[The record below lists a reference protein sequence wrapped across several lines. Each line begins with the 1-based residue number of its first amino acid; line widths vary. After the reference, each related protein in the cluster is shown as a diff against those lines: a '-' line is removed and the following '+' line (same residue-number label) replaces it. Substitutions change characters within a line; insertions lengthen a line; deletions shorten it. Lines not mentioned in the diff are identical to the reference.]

1 MKGARAVAAV
11 ATVGNLLNG
20 WDSAMLAGALLY
32 IEPEY
37 DLDDLPVLE
46 GMVAAAS
53 LVGAAISSTFA
64 GSGADRLGRRSI
76 VCVSAVIF
84 CIGALLMVWSPNVY
98 MLLVARL
105 IDGVGVGL
113 AVTVAPMYISEVA
126 PPEIRGKLNT
136 LPQLAGTGGMFLA
149 YCVGFGIS
157 LSSNPS
163 WRIMLGLLL
172 FPSLVY
178 LALGIFY
185 LPESPRWL
193 VSKGKMKEAR
203 QVLQLLRNSKDV
215 SGELA
220 MLVEG
225 LGVGEEAFLEEY
237 FIEPAESEGKD
248 DAAVSQEPHIK
259 IFAPE
264 DGTSWIARSTS
275 GIPGSQQLLS
285 RPGSVL
291 LSRPG
296 SLLRQSTP
304 NRQSFPLMDPVISLM
319 GRVSGN
325 FAESLSRFGSMSSN
339 IQGQPFDTFDNEGNE
354 ESDVGRLKEISVGGE
369 VGEESPLLSRQ
380 TTGQLEE
387 EDVLGVDATTSKYA
401 PRERQ
406 SLLREGSITSPL
418 LSRQTTEQLEEEDVY
433 RTDPMIARATSTDKV
448 TPREKKSPLFPQSSL
463 PLGGSLSGSVGSTGV
478 GAGWKLVWQWTG
490 PQGTE
495 GKAGE
500 GEFRRVYLHQ
510 ESRDVDSH
518 VSSTHS
524 LPCFGSSASN
534 LEPIQAAAL
543 VSGRS
548 RRASLENQVG
558 PALIHPAESA
568 RKGLAWSE
576 LLEGGV
582 KQALIVG
589 ILLQALEQ
597 FGGINGVL
605 NYTPTILEES
615 GAEVLLSGFG
625 ITSDSASLLSSAAV
639 ELICLPCI
647 LIAMQLMDK
656 LGRRAIL
663 LRTLPILIIA
673 LLALIIINIVPANA
687 AVFSAISIGGVVVF
701 LSVFVMGFGP
711 IPNMLCAEIFPT
723 RVRGVCIGICQAAMW
738 LSNIVVTELFP
749 LLDDS
754 IGIAGSFAFFA
765 VFLAIS
771 WVFIFLKVPETK
783 GMPLEVIVE
792 FFAMSAAGSKP
803 TAAMDVRKDAEEQ
816 V

>member
-1 MKGARAVAAV
+1 MA
-11 ATVGNLLNG
+11 NLCL
-20 WDSAMLAGALLY
+20 DLFRVIQSLSAFGPAISEHTLQSGALLY

-172 FPSLVY
+172 IPSLVY

-203 QVLQLLRNSKDV
+203 QVLQLLRNTKDV

-285 RPGSVL
+285 RPGS
-291 LSRPG
+291 
-296 SLLRQSTP
+296 LLRQSTP

-319 GRVSGN
+319 GRASGN

-339 IQGQPFDTFDNEGNE
+339 IQGQPFDTFDNEGNA
-354 ESDVGRLKEISVGGE
+354 ESDVARLKEIYGGGE
-369 VGEESPLLSRQ
+369 VGEESRLLSRQ

-387 EDVLGVDATTSKYA
+387 EDAFGVDATTSRYA
-401 PRERQ
+401 PRG
-406 SLLREGSITSPL
+406 LLREGSITSPL
-418 LSRQTTEQLEEEDVY
+418 LSRQTTEQLEEEDVH
-433 RTDPMIARATSTDKV
+433 RTDSMISRAISSDKV

-478 GAGWKLVWQWTG
+478 GGGWKLVWQWTG

-495 GKAGE
+495 GKAGQ

-510 ESRDVDSH
+510 ESRDGDSH

-534 LEPIQAAAL
+534 LEPIQASAL

-589 ILLQALEQ
+589 VLLQALEQ

-663 LRTLPILIIA
+663 LHTVPILIIA

-792 FFAMSAAGSKP
+792 FFAMSAAGSKT
-803 TAAMDVRKDAEEQ
+803 TAAMDVRKDVEEQ